1 MSSKHDVIVVYDIVD
16 KITPGVKKIDNETDH
31 LGKTTEKVQNN
42 FNKMGRTNFGG
53 LTSSLTR
60 MAGMLGVGLGI
71 REVIN
76 TTAEFQKQQAVL
88 NTMFG
93 EDLGGKYF
101 LNLKKQSE
109 QLPASMAEVTDS
121 FIKLNGVG
129 IRASNDD
136 LRALS
141 DVASA
146 AGKNVLDAAMAIQGG
161 VTGEWERMKALN
173 VVARVDGNK
182 VTLMYRNQ
190 KTTIDNTAASIKN
203 YIVGLGKM
211 KGVAGASEKIMS
223 SMGGVMSNIGD
234 SFSSIAFDLG
244 KELLPVMK
252 KFGELVGYISSKMP
266 AIINFFKEWSWVI
279 KPVLAGIAG
288 FMVFNKI
295 LLPMWEFIK
304 AFKVLNTVMAL
315 NPVGAIITALAALGV
330 LLYDLQSKF
339 GGWGKLWTETWSTIK
354 QSFETGFAAIELLG
368 YNWYAN
374 FVMNL
379 MRLKYIF
386 KDLMSEVKRV
396 SEASMLLVGG
406 NYAGAMSVFNTP
418 YDNKVSQEDILIQQ
432 KLGKELGIKARTF
445 RDLNIQMEKN
455 KANWLGKAG
464 WSLGGTTGTPVTTGG
479 STDIGGSTGPVTGGL
494 TELSTQSN
502 VKNVTISVN
511 KMIENFNINTT
522 NLTDSTGKIREEIII
537 VLQKVIADASS
548 LQNN

>member
-455 KANWLGKAG
+455 KANWLGKAD

-479 STDIGGSTGPVTGGL
+479 STDIGGPTGPVTGGL